1 MNKKVF
7 ALIAACIILVAAA
20 VGYLLLRPNGST
32 EVSTQTVT
40 PQQQD
45 QQTVTSEPAQTENQP
60 LVETQPDARTGAYVD
75 YSDTV
80 ITATTGTKIL
90 FFHAPWCSQCRAV
103 EASIEAKGVTDGVT
117 IIKVD
122 YDTQQSLRQK
132 YGVTLQTTFVTID
145 NNGNKIAS
153 YVAYQEPD
161 ITAVER
167 ELL

>member
-7 ALIAACIILVAAA
+7 ALIAVCVVLVAAA
-20 VGYLLLRPNGST
+20 VGYVLLRPSDST
-32 EVSTQTVT
+32 EVATQMVT
-40 PQQQD
+40 PQQSS
-45 QQTVTSEPAQTENQP
+45 TPSEPTQTEDQP
-60 LVETQPDARTGAYVD
+60 LADPQQDARSGTYLD

-80 ITATTGTKIL
+80 IAATTGTKIL

-103 EASIEAKGVTDGVT
+103 EASIEEKGIAEGVT

-132 YGVTLQTTFVTID
+132 YGVTLQTTFVTVD
-145 NNGNKIAS
+145 DNGNKLGS
-153 YVAYQEPD
+153 YVAYEEPD
-161 ITAVER
+161 ISAVER